1 MDRIIQQAIVQV
13 LTPIC
18 ESHFSEYRFRPNRS
32 YEKTILKILEY
43 LNDGYIWMVDID
55 LEKFFDKV
63 PHDKLMSYVHTIIK
77 DGDTEALIRKY
88 LKADVMVNG
97 LSKKIEIGS
106 RKAEVLVRYLVTSY
120 WMS

>member
-77 DGDTEALIRKY
+77 DGEDVYKRQIKVHSIADAYWKITRKLY
-88 LKADVMVNG
+88 A
-97 LSKKIEIGS
+97 
-106 RKAEVLVRYLVTSY
+106 
-120 WMS
+120 